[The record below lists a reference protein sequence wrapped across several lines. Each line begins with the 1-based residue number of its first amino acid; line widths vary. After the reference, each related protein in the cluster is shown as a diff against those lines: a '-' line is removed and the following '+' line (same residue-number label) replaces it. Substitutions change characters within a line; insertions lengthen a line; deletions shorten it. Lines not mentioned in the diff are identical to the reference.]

1 MNMNK
6 ILYRYGSTGPDF
18 IEPNQIMMLQS
29 FLGAVCEA
37 TKKVF
42 CLTAIPFG
50 VI

>member
-29 FLGAVCEA
+29 FLGAEA

-42 CLTAIPFG
+42 CLTAVPFG